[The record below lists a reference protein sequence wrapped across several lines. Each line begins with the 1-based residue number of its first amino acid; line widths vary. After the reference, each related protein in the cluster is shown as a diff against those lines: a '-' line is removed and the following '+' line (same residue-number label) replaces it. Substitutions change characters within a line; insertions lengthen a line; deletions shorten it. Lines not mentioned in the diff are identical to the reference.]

1 MNHER
6 RDRILEALFQIRPGE
21 LKLTSLLFLQN
32 LLVVG
37 AFIVGRS
44 VRDALF
50 LAHGTKD
57 QLPWMYVASACAV
70 AVVGLFYT
78 RLADRIRRDHLA
90 ALVAL
95 ASAALLL
102 VVRLMTSWD
111 LGNHVFSA
119 LYVLVEVYGGL
130 TIIQFWTLANDL
142 FNSRDAKRLFGSIG
156 AGGTL
161 ANIVLGAAV
170 GVLAKRV
177 GAENLIFLCM
187 ALLFGV
193 AVVALRLGKRMPLRA
208 AAITRPAARS
218 AKPSPVRAL
227 SSMHLKLIAGLSALT
242 FLSTTL
248 IDFQFKT
255 IAAASYPK
263 DALAAFFGNF
273 YAVTGGLALL
283 MQFFG
288 TSRVLGRFGVI
299 AALAILPFFLGFG
312 SVGMLL
318 WPVLATATFTKGSE
332 FVFRY
337 TINDA
342 TTQLLYLPVAA
353 AARAGAKGFID
364 GVIKPAA
371 IAGSG
376 LMLLAYKSSDFKD
389 SVIPVSVASAIAC
402 LGWGLIV
409 FRLRGEYVKT
419 LQDTLRRRRLDLESA
434 RHRISDGATTRV
446 LLKALE
452 SEDPREALNALELL
466 PHTTVGNVDE
476 QVAKLLRSPSAEVR
490 IAAVHH
496 LGKSASLAYGNAAF
510 KLFEDQEPS
519 VRAAAIEAFCSIG
532 RDKAVKSVREF
543 LKDPAPQV
551 RAAAIGSMIR
561 YGGLDGVLSAAE
573 ALKALIADKSPEM
586 REHAAKVLGA
596 IGVKNFYQ
604 PVLELMNAPE
614 LKVRRAAIAA
624 AGQLKSP
631 ELVTTLIYKLAKEET
646 ASDAADALAAYG
658 TGIES
663 TLERVLDNPLEDA
676 GVRRQ
681 VPRVLGAL
689 GTAHAVSALTNHLTD
704 ADETVR
710 RSLFKALRRAL
721 RRRRGLTVDKKA
733 IVRAVDHELERAYHA
748 LACAEAL
755 KLSGPPTSR
764 TPRAGPQAAEALL
777 ASALQEKVDAGVQRI
792 FTLLGILNPEAEFE
806 LIYATFHEAS
816 AADAARR
823 RANVV
828 ELLDNVLERQLRK
841 RLFPLIEDLARDAR
855 LRAAAE
861 DFPLKTDDPVARLR
875 DLLSDDSAW
884 VRACALYLAGESYD
898 PSLKKAM
905 HDNLDHPSSVVRE
918 ACLAALGKQ
927 VPLKELLRDIERR
940 TKDEAAA
947 VRERAKKMLEAAQ
960 LAPLGEARGA

>member
-21 LKLTSLLFLQN
+21 LKLTALLFTQN

-50 LAHGTKD
+50 LAHGSKD
-57 QLPWMYVASACAV
+57 SLPLMYIASAV
-70 AVVGLFYT
+70 AVAIVGLFYS
-78 RLADRIRRDHLA
+78 RAADRIRRDHLA
-90 ALVAL
+90 AGVAL
-95 ASAALLL
+95 ASAVLLL
-102 VVRLMTSWD
+102 VVWVLSLKSGDWI
-111 LGNHVFSA
+111 FSV
-119 LYVLVEVYGGL
+119 LYVLVEMFGAL

-142 FNSRDAKRLFGSIG
+142 FNSRDAKRLFGTIG

-161 ANIVLGAAV
+161 ANIVLGGAV
-170 GVLAKRV
+170 GVLAHRV
-177 GAENLIFLCM
+177 GAENLLFLCM
-187 ALLFGV
+187 VLLGGV
-193 AVVALRLGKRMPLRA
+193 AMVALSLGKRMPLRVA
-208 AAITRPAARS
+208 PARTNRPGG
-218 AKPSPVRAL
+218 KPSSVRAL
-227 SSMHLKLIAGLSALT
+227 SSLHLKLIAGLSALT

-255 IAAASYPK
+255 IAAAAYPK
-263 DALAAFFGNF
+263 DSLAAFFGTF
-273 YAVTGGLALL
+273 YAATGVLALL

-288 TSRVLGRFGVI
+288 TARVLNRFGVI
-299 AALAILPFFLGFG
+299 AALAILPFFLGCG
-312 SVGMLL
+312 SVAMLV
-318 WPVLATATFTKGSE
+318 WPILATATFSKGSE

-342 TTQLLYLPVAA
+342 TTQLLYLPISA

-371 IAGSG
+371 IAVSG
-376 LMLLAYKSSDFKD
+376 LMLLFYKGSSFKD
-389 SVIPVSVASAIAC
+389 SVVPVSIASALAC

-434 RHRISDGATTRV
+434 RHRISDGATQKV

-452 SEDPREALNALELL
+452 SEDGREVLNALELL

-476 QVAKLLRSPSAEVR
+476 QVAGLLRFPTSEVR
-490 IAAVHH
+490 IAALHH
-496 LGKSASLAYGNAAF
+496 LGKSASLQYGNAAF
-510 KLFEDQEPS
+510 KLFEDTDPA

-532 RDKAVKSVREF
+532 RDKAVRSVKGF
-543 LKDPAPQV
+543 LTDPAPQT
-551 RAAAIGSMIR
+551 RAAAISSMIR

-573 ALKALIADKSPEM
+573 ALKALISDKDPEM

-596 IGVKNFYQ
+596 IQVRNFYQ

-624 AGQLKSP
+624 AGALKSP
-631 ELVTTLIYKLAKEET
+631 ELVTSLIYKLAREET
-646 ASDAADALAAYG
+646 AADAADALAAFG
-658 TGIES
+658 PGIES
-663 TLERVLDNPLEDA
+663 ILDRVLDNPLEDP

-689 GTAHAVSALTNHLTD
+689 GTVQAVSSLTTHLTD
-704 ADETVR
+704 PDENVR

-721 RRRRGLTVDKKA
+721 RRRRGLAVDKKA
-733 IVRAVDHELERAYHA
+733 IVRAVDHELERAYHS
-748 LACAEAL
+748 LSCGESL
-755 KLSGPPTSR
+755 KLGAPPSAQ
-764 TPRAGPQAAEALL
+764 TPRDGAAAAEALL
-777 ASALQEKVDAGVQRI
+777 SSALQEKVDAGVQRI
-792 FTLLGILNPEAEFE
+792 FTLLNILYPEAEFE

-816 AADAARR
+816 LAETARR

-828 ELLDNVLERQLRK
+828 ELLDNVLDRPMRR
-841 RLFPLIEDLARDAR
+841 RLIPLIEAVPRDAQ

-861 DFPLKTDDPVARLR
+861 DFPMSTADPVARLR
-875 DLLSDDSAW
+875 DLLADDSAW
-884 VRACALYLAGESYD
+884 VRACALFLAAEKFD
-898 PSLKKAM
+898 PSLRKTM
-905 HDNLDHPSSVVRE
+905 QDNLDHLSPVVRE
-918 ACLAALGKQ
+918 ACLAALGKR
-927 VPLKELLRDIERR
+927 VPLKEIVREVERR
-940 TKDEAAA
+940 ANDEAPA
-947 VRERAKKMLEAAQ
+947 VRARARQMLEAAAQ
-960 LAPLGEARGA
+960 RPTESEARPA